1 MKKRTL
7 FVIIFFLLSTNYLL
21 LFSQNRAPYTAQGA
35 IVGEVTSTTAI
46 VWVRLTASPV
56 RNTDPGEW
64 HETGKPAREGAD
76 PGFVG
81 ECPGSRGKVR
91 IHYISEKE
99 PAIKKSSPWI
109 KIDESTDFTHQFQLN
124 DLKPAS
130 TYFYQ
135 IETATVNFQ
144 NRFCT
149 EGKFTTAPE
158 PDNWSDILFTVI
170 TGQAA
175 RSIDR
180 KDGFQSYVTMK
191 NMKPNFLV
199 CTGDNIYYDNDPP
212 FAKIPSV
219 ARFHWHRMYS
229 FPTVVSLFQTVPVY
243 FEKDDHDYRWDD
255 SDPYQ
260 ESKHNRG
267 EYKGISHKDG
277 VAIFK
282 EQVPMSD
289 KTHRTFRWGRGLQI
303 WLVEGRDYRSPNK
316 MPDGPE
322 KTIWGK
328 EQKQWLKEGI
338 KNSNALFKV
347 LISPTPIVG
356 PDRQTKIDNHA
367 NRNGFWTEGK
377 EFLKWAKEN
386 AGDNFFI
393 TCGDRHWQYHS
404 IDETGIN
411 EFSCGSIS
419 DIHAKGIKESP
430 RSAPRWPQDKQP
442 YYRILTG
449 GFLSVNVS
457 KINNNPTITF
467 RHHNVNGKILYQ
479 WEKVGKIN
487 Y

>member
-1 MKKRTL
+1 MKGKIFLIIL
-7 FVIIFFLLSTNYLL
+7 FILIVINYFLIS
-21 LFSQNRAPYTAQGA
+21 SQEIAPYTAQGA
-35 IVGEVTSTTAI
+35 KVGEVTPTSAI
-46 VWVRLTASPV
+46 VWVRLTKSPT
-56 RNTDPGEW
+56 RNTDPGDW
-64 HETGKPAREGAD
+64 HETGKPARGGTD

-81 ECPGSRGKVR
+81 ECPGSPGKVR
-91 IHYISEKE
+91 IHYIFDKE
-99 PAIKKSSPWI
+99 PDIKKSTTWI
-109 KIDESTDFTHQFQLN
+109 EVDKSKDYSHQFRLKN
-124 DLKPAS
+124 LKPSS

-135 IETATVNFQ
+135 IETATANLQ
-144 NRFCT
+144 NRLCA

-158 PDNWSDILFTVI
+158 ADKWSDVLFTVI

-175 RSIDR
+175 RSSDGE
-180 KDGFQSYVTMK
+180 DGFQSYVTMK
-191 NMKPNFLV
+191 NMNPNFLV
-199 CTGDNIYYDNDPP
+199 CTGDNVYYDSDPP
-212 FAKIPSV
+212 LAKITSV

-255 SDPYQ
+255 ADPYQ
-260 ESKHNRG
+260 KSRG
-267 EYKGISHKDG
+267 SGFKGISHENG
-277 VAIFK
+277 IAIFK

-289 KTHRTFRWGRGLQI
+289 KTYRTFRWGSGLQI
-303 WLVEGRDYRSPNK
+303 WLVEGRDFRSPNK

-338 KNSNALFKV
+338 KNSNANFKV
-347 LISPTPIVG
+347 LISPTPMIG

-393 TCGDRHWQYHS
+393 ACGDRHWQYHS
-404 IDETGIN
+404 IDDTGIM

-419 DIHAKGIKESP
+419 DKHAEGIQESP
-430 RSAPRWPQDKQP
+430 RSAPRWAQDKQP

-449 GFLSVNVS
+449 GFLSVKVS
-457 KINNNPTITF
+457 KIENNPTITF
-467 RHHNVNGKILYQ
+467 RHHNVDGKILYR
-479 WEKVGKIN
+479 WEKSTAE
-487 Y
+487 